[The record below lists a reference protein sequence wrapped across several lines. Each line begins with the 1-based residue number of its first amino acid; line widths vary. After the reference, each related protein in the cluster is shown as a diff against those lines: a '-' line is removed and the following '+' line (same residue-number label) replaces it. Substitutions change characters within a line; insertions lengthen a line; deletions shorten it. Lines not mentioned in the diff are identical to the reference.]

1 MSARNWHRPLWAG
14 LLLLLGTAGA
24 HATTYPLPPENSR
37 LIGQPTHY
45 TVPNDGKPLEA
56 IASRFQIGLLAM
68 MEANPGVDPFLPT
81 AGSRLIIPTQMLL
94 PDTPRDGIVIN
105 LSEMRLYYYPE
116 DEEVVHVLPIGIG
129 RLGRETPLM
138 TTYIIS
144 KQADPIWNPTANT
157 RKEYMQ
163 NGIVLPKVVP
173 AGPDNPMG
181 KYALRMAHKGGE
193 YLIHGTNKD
202 FGIGLRVS
210 AGCIRLRPDDIEFLF
225 EQVPVGTSVRIID
238 EPIKIST
245 EPNGKRYLEVHQ
257 PLSRTEADLQGVV
270 PLPLEGKVLEFVRAK
285 GVIQRRVTEQLRLRS
300 GLPVVIGY

>member
-1 MSARNWHRPLWAG
+1 MSLRTQRPALWLG
-14 LLLLLGTAGA
+14 LLMLLSAAGA
-24 HATTYPLPPENSR
+24 RATSYPLPAENSR

-56 IASRFQIGLLAM
+56 IASRFQMGLLAL

-94 PDTPRDGIVIN
+94 PEGPRKGIVIN
-105 LSEMRLYYYPE
+105 LSEMRLFYYPK
-116 DEEVVHVLPIGIG
+116 DEPVVHVLPIGIG

-138 TTYIIS
+138 TTYIMS

-163 NGIVLPKVVP
+163 NGVVLPKVVP
-173 AGPDNPMG
+173 PGPDNPMG

-193 YLIHGTNKD
+193 YLIHGTNKE

-238 EPIKIST
+238 EPIKMAT

-257 PLSRTEADLQGVV
+257 PLSRTEADLQGTV
-270 PLPLEGKVLEFVRAK
+270 PLPLDAEVLQFIKAK

-300 GLPVVIGY
+300 GLPVVVGY